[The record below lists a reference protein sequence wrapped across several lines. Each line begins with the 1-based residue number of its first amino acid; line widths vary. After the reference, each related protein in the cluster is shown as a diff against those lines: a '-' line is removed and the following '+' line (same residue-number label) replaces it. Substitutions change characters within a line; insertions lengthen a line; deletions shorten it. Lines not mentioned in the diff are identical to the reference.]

1 MSLPQ
6 GCIWCNSLQPDMVH
20 LKVHTLTCCERRPLD
35 CSICKLI
42 YTDEMLIAHF
52 DCPFRR
58 PENDVQMRNRFLRLS
73 ALILLNNELYPL
85 PGDPTESEVV
95 QLAISRF
102 MLSKDSMQLVTVR
115 SPWVRH
121 NRSRRRR
128 IPRMSFPVGS
138 RIFLQKIRRKNL
150 LPQVENTFVRWS
162 RWVPQSVWKFV
173 SRVAGNLPPRFGGRR
188 GRSVSLPPTRTRFR
202 GRGLQQREWNIF
214 FKK

>member
-1 MSLPQ
+1 MSLFFPENNFLLFLFILFLYGQIFFSENNIFIFLRWTKMSLPQ

-115 SPWVRH
+115 SP
-121 NRSRRRR
+121 
-128 IPRMSFPVGS
+128 
-138 RIFLQKIRRKNL
+138 
-150 LPQVENTFVRWS
+150 
-162 RWVPQSVWKFV
+162 
-173 SRVAGNLPPRFGGRR
+173 
-188 GRSVSLPPTRTRFR
+188 
-202 GRGLQQREWNIF
+202 
-214 FKK
+214 